1 MNSELARPARLL
13 VVDDQEAN
21 LKIVGDILGRLGFDI
36 ILASDG
42 EQALRRLEH
51 RPVDLILLDVL
62 MPGRDGFEICQL
74 IRANPLWTDIPII
87 FLSAADDKSL
97 IVRALEVGGVDYVT
111 KPFNQAELK
120 SRVRTHLALKTARDR
135 LKQLA
140 EDKDE
145 LLGILAHDLKNH
157 LGGMKMSVQLLHDR
171 AQKQSDPRL
180 ARMAAN
186 IHTSTDQMLAFVVEF
201 LANSAADR
209 GLPLNIEPIWLHEVT
224 LAATQHYA
232 ETARRKGIALEHA
245 GTLNEPIAAD
255 RKALDQILDNL
266 ISNALKFSDSGT
278 TVRVSVE
285 PDPAIG
291 GGAICRVQDE
301 GPGFTAEDR
310 TELFHRYRRLSAR
323 PTAGEPSTG
332 LGLSIVRKLVHDLG
346 GQIDC
351 ESEPGAG
358 TTFVLRLP
366 IFKAAAIAAPTAGA
380 PVPAPTSAPVTA

>member
-1 MNSELARPARLL
+1 MNPEQARPARLL

-21 LKIVGDILGRLGFDI
+21 LKIIGDILGRLGFDI

-42 EQALRRLEH
+42 EQALKRLEQ

-62 MPGRDGFEICQL
+62 MPGRDGFEICQT
-74 IRANPLWTDIPII
+74 IRANSTWSDIPII

-111 KPFNQAELK
+111 KPFNQAELM
-120 SRVRTHLALKTARDR
+120 SRVRTHLALKTTRDR

-157 LGGMKMSVQLLHDR
+157 LGGMKMSVQLLQDR
-171 AQKQSDPRL
+171 AQKQKDPRL
-180 ARMAAN
+180 ERMAAN
-186 IHTSTDQMLAFVVEF
+186 IHMSTNQMLAFVIEF

-209 GLPLNIEPIWLHEVT
+209 GLNVGVEPIWLHQVT
-224 LAATQHYA
+224 AAAAQHYQ
-232 ETARRKGIALEHA
+232 ETARRKGITVEHSGSA
-245 GTLNEPIAAD
+245 TEPIAAD

-266 ISNALKFSDSGT
+266 ISNAIKFSSPGT
-278 TVRVSVE
+278 TVRVSVDN
-285 PDPAIG
+285 DPAT

-301 GPGFTAEDR
+301 GPGFTEEDR
-310 TELFHRYRRLSAR
+310 AQMFHRYRRLSAR

-332 LGLSIVRKLVHDLG
+332 LGLSIVKKLMQAIG
-346 GQIDC
+346 GQIEC
-351 ESEPGAG
+351 ESRPGEGA
-358 TTFVLRLP
+358 TFVLRLP
-366 IFKAAAIAAPTAGA
+366 AFKTAPAAPEPTA
-380 PVPAPTSAPVTA
+380 TATA